1 MGIVVAFEVHVRY
14 ENRQEYLK
22 LLEKREKFFE
32 EIEEIKSVKMYQQT
46 FGGVADSYIELWEMD
61 SMTDL
66 DKFLPKAYGMEGFPE
81 LAGKIHSMIEP
92 GKLERKIWTLIK
104 ETAH

>member
-1 MGIVVAFEVHVRY
+1 MGIVVAFEAHVRY

-32 EIEEIKSVKMYQQT
+32 ELEEIKSVKIYQQT

-61 SMTDL
+61 NMTDL
-66 DKFLPKAYGMEGFPE
+66 DKFLPKVYRMEGFPE
-81 LAGKIHSMIEP
+81 LASMIHGLIEP

-104 ETAH
+104 